1 MGKNYETFGEEKIG
15 KLLLK
20 FSIPIIISLLV
31 SELYNMVDTLFIGRN
46 VGGYGIAALVLV
58 FPIQRIVIALSIM
71 IATGT
76 STSFSRSN
84 GEKNLEKSKKILIN
98 GFSLAFT
105 TMIIF
110 TTLVYVF
117 RDKVLLALGASNQT
131 LPYAHTYLSIIIFG
145 STFLSLT
152 IFISHIMVSLG
163 NNKISIK
170 STSIG
175 ALTNIIL
182 DYILVVNFNMG
193 VKGAAIATTVSQIAG
208 FIYAYYNYI
217 KVKKEYKI
225 PLCFEF
231 NKNIIVPIVLVGI
244 SGFIIEGE
252 DGIVMAALNNLLA
265 NAVGDSGIIV
275 LGVISKVYM
284 FLFITMFGIASAMQP
299 IAAFNM
305 GAKNYKRLKSIVV
318 KTSIYAF
325 LTSAIM
331 WGLGIVFAP
340 QLISI
345 FVKDAQI
352 IEESVKAF
360 RIMIGVFP
368 VISIYYVSIFYFQ
381 AIGNARASILV
392 SILRQLIIMLPLSII
407 LVKVFNLGAMGV
419 WLSYP
424 ISDIL
429 SSIVSYILIKEEGV
443 ELNIKVA
450 KQMKQRA
457 QGDGS
462 FVS

>member
-193 VKGAAIATTVSQIAG
+193 LR
-208 FIYAYYNYI
+208 
-217 KVKKEYKI
+217 E
-225 PLCFEF
+225 
-231 NKNIIVPIVLVGI
+231 
-244 SGFIIEGE
+244 
-252 DGIVMAALNNLLA
+252 
-265 NAVGDSGIIV
+265 
-275 LGVISKVYM
+275 
-284 FLFITMFGIASAMQP
+284 
-299 IAAFNM
+299 
-305 GAKNYKRLKSIVV
+305 
-318 KTSIYAF
+318 
-325 LTSAIM
+325 
-331 WGLGIVFAP
+331 
-340 QLISI
+340 QL
-345 FVKDAQI
+345 
-352 IEESVKAF
+352 
-360 RIMIGVFP
+360 
-368 VISIYYVSIFYFQ
+368 
-381 AIGNARASILV
+381 
-392 SILRQLIIMLPLSII
+392 
-407 LVKVFNLGAMGV
+407 
-419 WLSYP
+419 
-424 ISDIL
+424 
-429 SSIVSYILIKEEGV
+429 
-443 ELNIKVA
+443 
-450 KQMKQRA
+450 
-457 QGDGS
+457 
-462 FVS
+462 